1 MEFFEKVRLKNV
13 ATNRVYLSIG
23 SKICSIFICI
33 MTFFFLAF
41 PTFINEYITFVPGTG
56 TVTITE
62 KYNGYKALMVPF
74 FEDFAFFFILL
85 VMIISVIII
94 LFMTAQIYFRVEY
107 NSMNIVLFGLLII
120 SMEFLCTI
128 IDLDGY
134 LLFTLYI
141 INYMQYF
148 FLLGKRK
155 EIDVWVFAS
164 MIVLAVAIVPSALAL
179 SRLYN

>member
-1 MEFFEKVRLKNV
+1 
-13 ATNRVYLSIG
+13 
-23 SKICSIFICI
+23 

-85 VMIISVIII
+85 VMVISVIII